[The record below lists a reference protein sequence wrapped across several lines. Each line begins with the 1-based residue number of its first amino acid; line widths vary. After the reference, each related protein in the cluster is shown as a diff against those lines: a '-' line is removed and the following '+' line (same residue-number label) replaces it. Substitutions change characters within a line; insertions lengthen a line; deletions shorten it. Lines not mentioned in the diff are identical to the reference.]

1 MLIGMIFI
9 NPLLAA
15 AMGAGAGAILGVLS
29 DIGISTE
36 FMKDLGEIFKPGI
49 SAPFILVK
57 KATPDKVLERLK
69 HFKGKVINTSLT
81 ADEESELRAALEMK

>member
-15 AMGAGAGAILGVLS
+15 AVGAGAIFGALS
-29 DIGISTE
+29 DIWISNE
-36 FMKDLGEIFKPGI
+36 FIKDLGETFKPET
-49 SAPFILVK
+49 SAPFVLVK

-69 HFKGKVINTSLT
+69 HVKGKVINTSLK
-81 ADEESELRAALEMK
+81 ADEKSELRAALEKT